1 MLTKDLVQITARSG
15 KLFPRLIQA
24 SDSHALADAREICE
38 FFANVRGR
46 TVGDIEDELKSMCS
60 TVRRKALAKLVLDD
74 CQMTEPDQTILDL
87 RWAVFEMGEKM
98 RRDTTLDADEFS
110 KAVARSAGLSVAE
123 LRDKLF
129 SDLPSFRKIDEVSS
143 FDSESLRNWYNVSQV
158 RTILLFATSAT
169 VKVNGCT
176 VPQMRELM
184 RHIKFNRL
192 VGDFSVGSD
201 QSELKINLT
210 GPLSIF
216 GSNAGYGLRLANFFS
231 AVAALPTWDLL
242 ATIKWKGKELQLKI
256 DHSCGLQVNQRRS
269 SGAYI
274 PKEFQQV
281 IDVLTNEGDYKVSPG
296 IEFVRLGG
304 GEVCFPDFVICHGRR
319 SIAVELFHGS
329 HRAQLLQRVEA
340 ASLYGVD
347 NLRIGVERSLLK
359 DKGVADRL
367 GKSDWFKDYG
377 FEFRQFPT
385 PTAIKKAVMKEA

>member
-15 KLFPRLIQA
+15 KLFPRLIQT
-24 SDSHALADAREICE
+24 SDAHALADAREICE
-38 FFANVRGR
+38 FFTNARGR
-46 TVGDIEDELKSMCS
+46 TVGDIEDELKSLCS

-74 CQMTEPDQTILDL
+74 CQMTEPDHTIVDL
-87 RWAVFEMGEKM
+87 RWAAFEAAEKM

-110 KAVARSAGLSVAE
+110 KAVARSAGLSVVE

-143 FDSESLRNWYNVSQV
+143 FDPESLRNWYNVSQV
-158 RTILLFATSAT
+158 RAVLLFATSAT

-176 VPQMRELM
+176 ASQVRELM

-192 VGDFSVGSD
+192 VGDFGLGSD
-201 QSELKINLT
+201 QNELKINLT

-216 GSNAGYGLRLANFFS
+216 GSNAGYGLRIANFFS
-231 AVAALPTWDLL
+231 AVAALPTWELI
-242 ATIKWKGKELQLKI
+242 ANIKWKGKDLQLKI
-256 DHSCGLQVNQRRS
+256 DHSCGLEMNQRRS
-269 SGAYI
+269 LGAYI
-274 PKEFQQV
+274 PREFQQV
-281 IDVLTNEGDYKVSPG
+281 IDVLRNEGDCKVSPG
-296 IEFVRLGG
+296 IEFIRLRG
-304 GEVCFPDFVICHGRR
+304 GEFCFPDFIVCHQGR
-319 SIAVELFHGS
+319 SIAVELFHAS

-340 ASLYGVD
+340 ASLSGMD

-367 GKSDWFKDYG
+367 AKSEWFKDYG

-385 PTAIKKAVMKEA
+385 PTAIKKAVMKDA